1 MSKAW
6 EKNVILKPWDIVS
19 KILRPQMFAAS
30 STATLNDK
38 IELYFN
44 DHELSHLML
53 QESYLKTQPARV
65 ANYSGKERSLK
76 LLEIADNAAHSISN
90 GDLVDRMIHG
100 TQQQWSLMPA
110 HAIFSFVDP
119 ASQVYGNFNERVGFP
134 SWLGQNSKYS
144 KLPPKLPVSNCANLK
159 IGKLSRYVKEIQGH
173 MRLRASGDRH
183 EVRQQYIPALW
194 NKTVRVLRDEGK
206 EAVPTVIDLMDSYYL
221 TKEDF
226 DSMVELGVGT
236 MSEDNAK
243 MESQTKATF
252 TRLYNS
258 QSHPVPFMKA
268 SSVVAPKAA
277 QKVQPD
283 LEEAVDESEGEEMLP
298 EGETKEDEEEDVDI
312 KKDKYIKEPK
322 KKAAPK
328 KAAAK
333 GKKRAKKEVDD
344 DDEGL
349 DASESEEQPKKPKKA
364 AAKGGRKGKGKA

>member
-1 MSKAW
+1 
-6 EKNVILKPWDIVS
+6 
-19 KILRPQMFAAS
+19 
-30 STATLNDK
+30 
-38 IELYFN
+38 
-44 DHELSHLML
+44 
-53 QESYLKTQPARV
+53 
-65 ANYSGKERSLK
+65 
-76 LLEIADNAAHSISN
+76 
-90 GDLVDRMIHG
+90 
-100 TQQQWSLMPA
+100 
-110 HAIFSFVDP
+110 
-119 ASQVYGNFNERVGFP
+119 
-134 SWLGQNSKYS
+134 
-144 KLPPKLPVSNCANLK
+144 
-159 IGKLSRYVKEIQGH
+159 

-206 EAVPTVIDLMDSYYL
+206 EAVPKVIDLMDSYYL

-226 DSMVELGVGT
+226 DSMVELGVGS

-268 SSVVAPKAA
+268 SSVIAPKAP
-277 QKVQPD
+277 QRVQPD
-283 LEEAVDESEGEEMLP
+283 LEEAVDESEGEEVLP

-328 KAAAK
+328 SAAAK

-344 DDEGL
+344 DDKGL

-364 AAKGGRKGKGKA
+364 AAKGGRKGKSKA

>member
-1 MSKAW
+1 
-6 EKNVILKPWDIVS
+6 
-19 KILRPQMFAAS
+19 
-30 STATLNDK
+30 
-38 IELYFN
+38 
-44 DHELSHLML
+44 
-53 QESYLKTQPARV
+53 
-65 ANYSGKERSLK
+65 
-76 LLEIADNAAHSISN
+76 
-90 GDLVDRMIHG
+90 
-100 TQQQWSLMPA
+100 
-110 HAIFSFVDP
+110 
-119 ASQVYGNFNERVGFP
+119 
-134 SWLGQNSKYS
+134 
-144 KLPPKLPVSNCANLK
+144 
-159 IGKLSRYVKEIQGH
+159 

-206 EAVPTVIDLMDSYYL
+206 EAVPAVIDLMDSYYL

-268 SSVVAPKAA
+268 SSVVAPKAP
-277 QKVQPD
+277 QRVRPD
-283 LEEAVDESEGEEMLP
+283 LEEAVDESEGEEVLP
-298 EGETKEDEEEDVDI
+298 EGETKEDEEEEDVDI

-328 KAAAK
+328 AAAAK
-333 GKKRAKKEVDD
+333 GKKRAKKEVAD

-364 AAKGGRKGKGKA
+364 AAKGSRKGKGKA

>member
-1 MSKAW
+1 
-6 EKNVILKPWDIVS
+6 LWD
-19 KILRPQMFAAS
+19 
-30 STATLNDK
+30 
-38 IELYFN
+38 
-44 DHELSHLML
+44 
-53 QESYLKTQPARV
+53 
-65 ANYSGKERSLK
+65 
-76 LLEIADNAAHSISN
+76 
-90 GDLVDRMIHG
+90 
-100 TQQQWSLMPA
+100 
-110 HAIFSFVDP
+110 
-119 ASQVYGNFNERVGFP
+119 
-134 SWLGQNSKYS
+134 
-144 KLPPKLPVSNCANLK
+144 
-159 IGKLSRYVKEIQGH
+159 
-173 MRLRASGDRH
+173 
-183 EVRQQYIPALW
+183 
-194 NKTVRVLRDEGK
+194 KTVRVLRDEGK

-268 SSVVAPKAA
+268 SSVVAPKAP
-277 QKVQPD
+277 QRVRPD
-283 LEEAVDESEGEEMLP
+283 LEEAVDESEGEEVLP
-298 EGETKEDEEEDVDI
+298 EGEIKEDEGEDVDI

-328 KAAAK
+328 AAAAK
-333 GKKRAKKEVDD
+333 GKKRAKKEVDA

>member
-1 MSKAW
+1 
-6 EKNVILKPWDIVS
+6 
-19 KILRPQMFAAS
+19 
-30 STATLNDK
+30 
-38 IELYFN
+38 
-44 DHELSHLML
+44 
-53 QESYLKTQPARV
+53 
-65 ANYSGKERSLK
+65 
-76 LLEIADNAAHSISN
+76 
-90 GDLVDRMIHG
+90 
-100 TQQQWSLMPA
+100 
-110 HAIFSFVDP
+110 
-119 ASQVYGNFNERVGFP
+119 
-134 SWLGQNSKYS
+134 
-144 KLPPKLPVSNCANLK
+144 
-159 IGKLSRYVKEIQGH
+159 

-236 MSEDNAK
+236 MSEENAK

-277 QKVQPD
+277 PKIQPD
-283 LEEAVDESEGEEMLP
+283 LEEAVDESDGEEVLP
-298 EGETKEDEEEDVDI
+298 EGEIKEDEEDDVDI

-322 KKAAPK
+322 KKAGP
-328 KAAAK
+328 KAAATK

-344 DDEGL
+344 NDEGL

>member
-1 MSKAW
+1 
-6 EKNVILKPWDIVS
+6 
-19 KILRPQMFAAS
+19 
-30 STATLNDK
+30 
-38 IELYFN
+38 
-44 DHELSHLML
+44 
-53 QESYLKTQPARV
+53 
-65 ANYSGKERSLK
+65 
-76 LLEIADNAAHSISN
+76 
-90 GDLVDRMIHG
+90 
-100 TQQQWSLMPA
+100 
-110 HAIFSFVDP
+110 
-119 ASQVYGNFNERVGFP
+119 
-134 SWLGQNSKYS
+134 
-144 KLPPKLPVSNCANLK
+144 
-159 IGKLSRYVKEIQGH
+159 VKEIQGH

-268 SSVVAPKAA
+268 SSVIAPKAP
-277 QKVQPD
+277 QRVQPD
-283 LEEAVDESEGEEMLP
+283 LEEAVDESEGEEVLP

-328 KAAAK
+328 SAAAK
-333 GKKRAKKEVDD
+333 SKKRAKKEVGD

-349 DASESEEQPKKPKKA
+349 DASESEGQPKKPKKT

>member
-1 MSKAW
+1 
-6 EKNVILKPWDIVS
+6 
-19 KILRPQMFAAS
+19 
-30 STATLNDK
+30 
-38 IELYFN
+38 
-44 DHELSHLML
+44 
-53 QESYLKTQPARV
+53 
-65 ANYSGKERSLK
+65 
-76 LLEIADNAAHSISN
+76 
-90 GDLVDRMIHG
+90 
-100 TQQQWSLMPA
+100 
-110 HAIFSFVDP
+110 
-119 ASQVYGNFNERVGFP
+119 
-134 SWLGQNSKYS
+134 
-144 KLPPKLPVSNCANLK
+144 
-159 IGKLSRYVKEIQGH
+159 

-206 EAVPTVIDLMDSYYL
+206 EAVPAVIDLMDSYYL

-226 DSMVELGVGT
+226 DSMVELGVGS

-258 QSHPVPFMKA
+258 QPHPVPFMKA

-277 QKVQPD
+277 QKVKPD
-283 LEEAVDESEGEEMLP
+283 LEEAVDESEGEEVLP
-298 EGETKEDEEEDVDI
+298 EGEIKEDEEEDVDI

-328 KAAAK
+328 KPDAK

-349 DASESEEQPKKPKKA
+349 DASESDEQPKKSKKA
-364 AAKGGRKGKGKA
+364 ASKGSRKGKGKA

>member
-1 MSKAW
+1 
-6 EKNVILKPWDIVS
+6 
-19 KILRPQMFAAS
+19 
-30 STATLNDK
+30 
-38 IELYFN
+38 
-44 DHELSHLML
+44 
-53 QESYLKTQPARV
+53 
-65 ANYSGKERSLK
+65 
-76 LLEIADNAAHSISN
+76 
-90 GDLVDRMIHG
+90 
-100 TQQQWSLMPA
+100 
-110 HAIFSFVDP
+110 
-119 ASQVYGNFNERVGFP
+119 
-134 SWLGQNSKYS
+134 
-144 KLPPKLPVSNCANLK
+144 
-159 IGKLSRYVKEIQGH
+159 VKEIQGH

-194 NKTVRVLRDEGK
+194 NKTVRILRDEGK

-268 SSVVAPKAA
+268 SSVIAPKAP
-277 QKVQPD
+277 QRVQPD
-283 LEEAVDESEGEEMLP
+283 LEEAVDESEGEEVLP

-328 KAAAK
+328 SAAAK
-333 GKKRAKKEVDD
+333 GKKRAKKEVGDD
-344 DDEGL
+344 DKGL

>member
-1 MSKAW
+1 
-6 EKNVILKPWDIVS
+6 
-19 KILRPQMFAAS
+19 
-30 STATLNDK
+30 
-38 IELYFN
+38 
-44 DHELSHLML
+44 
-53 QESYLKTQPARV
+53 
-65 ANYSGKERSLK
+65 
-76 LLEIADNAAHSISN
+76 
-90 GDLVDRMIHG
+90 
-100 TQQQWSLMPA
+100 
-110 HAIFSFVDP
+110 
-119 ASQVYGNFNERVGFP
+119 
-134 SWLGQNSKYS
+134 
-144 KLPPKLPVSNCANLK
+144 LK

-194 NKTVRVLRDEGK
+194 DKTVRVLRDEGK

-268 SSVVAPKAA
+268 SSVVAPKAP
-277 QKVQPD
+277 QRVRPD
-283 LEEAVDESEGEEMLP
+283 LEEAVDESEGEEVLP
-298 EGETKEDEEEDVDI
+298 EGEIKEDEGEDVDI

-328 KAAAK
+328 AAAAK
-333 GKKRAKKEVDD
+333 GKKRVKKEVDAD
-344 DDEGL
+344 GEGP

>member
-1 MSKAW
+1 
-6 EKNVILKPWDIVS
+6 
-19 KILRPQMFAAS
+19 
-30 STATLNDK
+30 
-38 IELYFN
+38 
-44 DHELSHLML
+44 
-53 QESYLKTQPARV
+53 
-65 ANYSGKERSLK
+65 
-76 LLEIADNAAHSISN
+76 
-90 GDLVDRMIHG
+90 
-100 TQQQWSLMPA
+100 
-110 HAIFSFVDP
+110 
-119 ASQVYGNFNERVGFP
+119 
-134 SWLGQNSKYS
+134 
-144 KLPPKLPVSNCANLK
+144 
-159 IGKLSRYVKEIQGH
+159 
-173 MRLRASGDRH
+173 
-183 EVRQQYIPALW
+183 
-194 NKTVRVLRDEGK
+194 
-206 EAVPTVIDLMDSYYL
+206 
-221 TKEDF
+221 
-226 DSMVELGVGT
+226 MVELGVGN

-283 LEEAVDESEGEEMLP
+283 LEEAVDESGGEEVLP

-344 DDEGL
+344 DGEGL
-349 DASESEEQPKKPKKA
+349 GASESEEQPKKPKKP

>member
-1 MSKAW
+1 
-6 EKNVILKPWDIVS
+6 
-19 KILRPQMFAAS
+19 
-30 STATLNDK
+30 
-38 IELYFN
+38 
-44 DHELSHLML
+44 
-53 QESYLKTQPARV
+53 
-65 ANYSGKERSLK
+65 
-76 LLEIADNAAHSISN
+76 
-90 GDLVDRMIHG
+90 
-100 TQQQWSLMPA
+100 
-110 HAIFSFVDP
+110 
-119 ASQVYGNFNERVGFP
+119 
-134 SWLGQNSKYS
+134 
-144 KLPPKLPVSNCANLK
+144 
-159 IGKLSRYVKEIQGH
+159 

-206 EAVPTVIDLMDSYYL
+206 EAVPAVIDLMDSYYL

-268 SSVVAPKAA
+268 SGVVAPKAP
-277 QKVQPD
+277 QRVRPD
-283 LEEAVDESEGEEMLP
+283 LEEAVDESEGEEVLP

-328 KAAAK
+328 AAAAK
-333 GKKRAKKEVDD
+333 GKKRAKKEVGD

>member
-1 MSKAW
+1 
-6 EKNVILKPWDIVS
+6 
-19 KILRPQMFAAS
+19 
-30 STATLNDK
+30 
-38 IELYFN
+38 
-44 DHELSHLML
+44 
-53 QESYLKTQPARV
+53 
-65 ANYSGKERSLK
+65 
-76 LLEIADNAAHSISN
+76 
-90 GDLVDRMIHG
+90 
-100 TQQQWSLMPA
+100 
-110 HAIFSFVDP
+110 
-119 ASQVYGNFNERVGFP
+119 
-134 SWLGQNSKYS
+134 
-144 KLPPKLPVSNCANLK
+144 
-159 IGKLSRYVKEIQGH
+159 

-194 NKTVRVLRDEGK
+194 NKTVRILRDEGK

-268 SSVVAPKAA
+268 SSVIAPKAA

-283 LEEAVDESEGEEMLP
+283 LEEAVDESEGEEVLP
-298 EGETKEDEEEDVDI
+298 EGETKEDEEDVDI

-333 GKKRAKKEVDD
+333 GKKRAKREVDD

>member
-1 MSKAW
+1 
-6 EKNVILKPWDIVS
+6 
-19 KILRPQMFAAS
+19 
-30 STATLNDK
+30 
-38 IELYFN
+38 
-44 DHELSHLML
+44 
-53 QESYLKTQPARV
+53 
-65 ANYSGKERSLK
+65 
-76 LLEIADNAAHSISN
+76 
-90 GDLVDRMIHG
+90 
-100 TQQQWSLMPA
+100 
-110 HAIFSFVDP
+110 
-119 ASQVYGNFNERVGFP
+119 
-134 SWLGQNSKYS
+134 
-144 KLPPKLPVSNCANLK
+144 
-159 IGKLSRYVKEIQGH
+159 
-173 MRLRASGDRH
+173 MRLRASGYRH

-268 SSVVAPKAA
+268 SSVVAPKAP
-277 QKVQPD
+277 QKVRPD
-283 LEEAVDESEGEEMLP
+283 LEEAVDESEGEEVLP
-298 EGETKEDEEEDVDI
+298 EGEIKEDEEDVDI

-328 KAAAK
+328 AAAAK

-349 DASESEEQPKKPKKA
+349 DASENEEQPKKPKKA